1 MSCLFIKEGFLLGDV
16 VGEAKNSIT
25 DSQMDDV
32 EVLYTIDIQKHVPC
46 YKLSRFYNVLGDL
59 NIPELK
65 KLLADQKKSQ
75 NVIGWYK
82 FRHNTEQIM
91 TFRERLLHKNLQEH
105 LSNSGLVFLLLTSN
119 PATETKSTHRLEY
132 ALHKPQDGFFHK
144 VPLVI
149 SNLGMSD
156 QQGYK
161 TLCGSCVSVGLNTTI
176 KKHRYVKN
184 YVSFKIPFLTFFLI
198 AVASDFIFFC
208 SRLEFFNEDG
218 ALAEVNRISNMYT
231 TLQDELKKTCSQLVE
246 SEHSV
251 EQLLEAINELKKQIA
266 EKKKLNEETGNKVS
280 EAPEENVL
288 LCEALRKFFPQS
300 TLLQSCRLSLG
311 GRQIPHSCT
320 ASHNI
325 SDVNELT
332 LMVKQ
337 YDIPEAH
344 TRQAGK
350 RKACSKQLGRTLT
363 KKSRLLQ
370 LQKQH
375 SQNGDSEGSDSER
388 PLCNSG
394 TETDGD
400 ILESLHMDVSRSKSP
415 IF

>member
-1 MSCLFIKEGFLLGDV
+1 MEGESTTAVISGFVFGALTFHHLNSGSDTEGFLLGDV
-16 VGEAKNSIT
+16 MGEAKNSIT

-46 YKLSRFYNVLGDL
+46 YQLSRFYNALGDL

-65 KLLADQKKSQ
+65 KLLAGQKKSQ

-105 LSNSGLVFLLLTSN
+105 FSNSGLVFLLLTSN

-161 TLCGSCVSVGLNTTI
+161 TLCGSCVSVGLNTAI
-176 KKHRYVKN
+176 KKH
-184 YVSFKIPFLTFFLI
+184 
-198 AVASDFIFFC
+198 
-208 SRLEFFNEDG
+208 RLEFFNEDG
-218 ALAEVNRISNMYT
+218 ALAEVNRISDMHM
-231 TLQDELKKTCSQLVE
+231 TLQEELKKTCSQLVE
-246 SEHSV
+246 SENSV
-251 EQLLEAINELKKQIA
+251 EQLLEAVNDLKKQIA
-266 EKKKLNEETGNKVS
+266 EKKLLMEEKGNKVS
-280 EAPEENVL
+280 EDTEENVL
-288 LCEALRKFFPQS
+288 LCEAFRRFFPQS
-300 TLLQSCRLSLG
+300 ALLQSCRLSLG
-311 GRQIPHSCT
+311 GRQIPHSCSV
-320 ASHNI
+320 SHNS

-337 YDIPEAH
+337 YDFPEAH
-344 TRQAGK
+344 RRQAGK
-350 RKACSKQLGRTLT
+350 RKAHSKQLGKTST
-363 KKSRLLQ
+363 KKSRLPPFQ
-370 LQKQH
+370 RPQ
-375 SQNGDSEGSDSER
+375 SDNSDSESSDSEKL
-388 PLCNSG
+388 LCTSG

-400 ILESLHMDVSRSKSP
+400 IVQSLNVEVSRSKSP
-415 IF
+415 TF

>member
-1 MSCLFIKEGFLLGDV
+1 MEGESTTAVMSGFVFGALTFHHLNSGSDTEGFLLGDV

-176 KKHRYVKN
+176 KKH
-184 YVSFKIPFLTFFLI
+184 
-198 AVASDFIFFC
+198 
-208 SRLEFFNEDG
+208 RLEFFNEDG